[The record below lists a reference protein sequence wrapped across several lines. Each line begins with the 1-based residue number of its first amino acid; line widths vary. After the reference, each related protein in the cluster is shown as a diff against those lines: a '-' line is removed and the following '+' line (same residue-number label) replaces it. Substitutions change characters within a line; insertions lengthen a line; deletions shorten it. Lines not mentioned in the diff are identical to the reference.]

1 MSAWNAVQSM
11 TLKNIGEPRGVS
23 PRVEAPA
30 GLRLPLVRSSTDT
43 GRKTVTTFDELA
55 ASRRKWNAEVLK
67 PWCQQAAQKELKKA
81 ELEWDNV
88 AGSVDAEATLWSWAW
103 SRFPQ
108 LVHEGLS
115 GVDESHEV
123 TVTLKDGTSV
133 AGYPD
138 GRKSKQGM
146 LVLLCAGAT
155 AESEPH
161 SIDEIATVKRSIP

>member
-1 MSAWNAVQSM
+1 M
-11 TLKNIGEPRGVS
+11 TCRTNQQANTE
-23 PRVEAPA
+23 
-30 GLRLPLVRSSTDT
+30 
-43 GRKTVTTFDELA
+43 RKTVTTFDELA
-55 ASRRKWNAEVLK
+55 ASRRKWIDEVLK
-67 PWCQQAAQKELKKA
+67 PWCQQAARKELKQA

-115 GVDESHEV
+115 GVDESYEV
-123 TVTLKDGTSV
+123 TVTLRDGTSV
-133 AGYPD
+133 VGYPD

-146 LVLLCAGAT
+146 LTLLCAGAT

-161 SIDEIATVKRSIP
+161 SIDDIATVKRSIP